1 MMDTVRQSQSSGKV
15 GILLSNLG
23 TPDGPETGPVRRYL
37 GQFLMDPAV
46 VDIPWLAR
54 WLLVHG
60 IILRTRPRKSAEAY
74 RKIWTER
81 GSPLL
86 FHTLDLA
93 DRVRERLD
101 ANHVVAVGMRYGNPS
116 IESAV
121 DELLGAGVER
131 IVFLPLYPQYSLA
144 ATYSS
149 IEEFKRVLRS
159 KSVRLP
165 VSILEDFWNDEG
177 FLDAFVEQG
186 RSVLE
191 AHAPDHVLFSF
202 HGIPERHVQKVD
214 ATGGSHCLK
223 SSSCC
228 EQMVKANARCYR
240 AQSYQTA
247 YRLARKLGLPKEK
260 FTVSF
265 QSRLGR
271 TPWIRPYTDIV
282 LDELAAKGVRRLA
295 VYSPSF
301 VADCLET
308 VEEIEMRGR
317 EQFLEKGGESLW
329 LIPSLNSSPKWAEA
343 VVRLVTQAGAQ
354 SSIGV

>member
-1 MMDTVRQSQSSGKV
+1 MTAAKV

-23 TPDGPETGPVRRYL
+23 TPEGPEAGPVRKYL

-46 VDIPWLAR
+46 IDIPWIAR

-60 IILRTRPRKSAEAY
+60 VILRTRPRKSAQAY
-74 RKIWTER
+74 RKIWTAR

-93 DRVRERLD
+93 DQVRERLD
-101 ANHVVAVGMRYGNPS
+101 GNHIVAVGMRYGNPS

-121 DELLGAGVER
+121 AELVRAGVSR

-144 ATYSS
+144 ATGSS
-149 IEEFKRVLRS
+149 AQEFKRVLKDQGVS
-159 KSVRLP
+159 LP
-165 VSILEDFWNDEG
+165 VSIIEDFWSDEG
-177 FLDAFVEQG
+177 FLDAFVEMG
-186 RSVLE
+186 RPLL
-191 AHAPDHVLFSF
+191 ANQAPDHVLFSF

-214 ATGGSHCLK
+214 ASGGAHCLK

-228 EQMVKANARCYR
+228 EQIVSANARCYR
-240 AQSYQTA
+240 AQSFQTA
-247 YRLARKLGLPKEK
+247 YRLANKLGLSKDK
-260 FTVSF
+260 FSVSF

-271 TPWIRPYTDIV
+271 TPWIQPYTDVV
-282 LDELAAKGVRRLA
+282 LDELVAKGVRRLA

-308 VEEIEMRGR
+308 IEEIEMRGR
-317 EQFLEKGGESLW
+317 EQFRARGGEELW
-329 LIPSLNSSPKWAEA
+329 LIPSLNSTPKWAEA
-343 VVRLVTQAGAQ
+343 VAQLVSIPGIQ
-354 SSIGV
+354 SSTSV